1 MTRIKFTN
9 SNEVHELPVV
19 CGSKSATIP
28 VDGEFH
34 EIDADLLP
42 ALDDSSVEYEIENAD
57 AAREIAADAGGA
69 AGMGGSTAPPKRR
82 SRAKAAAKKAA
93 SAVKRAVSR
102 KKK

>member
-1 MTRIKFTN
+1 MTRIKITK

-19 CGSKSATIP
+19 CGSKSAMVPI
-28 VDGEFH
+28 DGDFH

-57 AAREIAADAGGA
+57 AAREVAADAGGA
-69 AGMGGSTAPPKRR
+69 AGLGGSTAPPKRK
-82 SRAKAAAKKAA
+82 SAAKKIA
-93 SAVKRAVSR
+93 SAVKKAVSR